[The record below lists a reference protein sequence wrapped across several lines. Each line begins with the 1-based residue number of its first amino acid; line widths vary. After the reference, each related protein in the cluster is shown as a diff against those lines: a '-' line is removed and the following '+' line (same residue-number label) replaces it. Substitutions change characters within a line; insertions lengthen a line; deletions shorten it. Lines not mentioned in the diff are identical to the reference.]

1 MQITAVWWGAAG
13 GTPPNESSLQLSGG
27 AHEYWTL
34 SFAWHSG
41 LGLALHSKAMERTGL
56 SPFGLKGAMSPT
68 RGDPAFS
75 CLLPLCP
82 AVQRAGC
89 MAFRLFAAGRVE
101 ITNHLHP
108 LGLEAIS
115 LSPIPPG

>member
-1 MQITAVWWGAAG
+1 MQITAVRWGTAG

-56 SPFGLKGAMSPT
+56 SPFGLKGAMSLT

-82 AVQRAGC
+82 AVQRGEGEGWLHGLPALC
-89 MAFRLFAAGRVE
+89 SWLCR
-101 ITNHLHP
+101 NHKP
-108 LGLEAIS
+108 
-115 LSPIPPG
+115 SPPTRP